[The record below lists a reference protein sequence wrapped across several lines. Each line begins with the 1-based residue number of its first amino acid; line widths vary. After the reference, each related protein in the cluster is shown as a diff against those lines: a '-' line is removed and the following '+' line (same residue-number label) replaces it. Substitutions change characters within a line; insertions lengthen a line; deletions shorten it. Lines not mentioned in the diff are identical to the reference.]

1 MKLVVVAAA
10 ALALVAG
17 SVDVEAHCGECKGD
31 KKSEARAKAP
41 EGAEKA
47 ECKLDKSECK
57 LDKPECKLDKPEC
70 KLDKS
75 ECKLDKSGG
84 DKKSL

>member
-1 MKLVVVAAA
+1 MKLIVVAAA

-17 SVDVEAHCGECKGD
+17 SVDVEAHCGECKDD

-47 ECKLDKSECK
+47 ECKLDKS
-57 LDKPECKLDKPEC
+57 
-70 KLDKS
+70 
-75 ECKLDKSGG
+75 GG
-84 DKKSL
+84 DKQSL

>member
-1 MKLVVVAAA
+1 MKLVVAAAA

-17 SVDVEAHCGECKGD
+17 SVDVEAHCGECKDD

-47 ECKLDKSECK
+47 ECK

>member
-57 LDKPECKLDKPEC
+57 LYNQKEKRITRMYCTRR
-70 KLDKS
+70 
-75 ECKLDKSGG
+75 
-84 DKKSL
+84 

>member
-1 MKLVVVAAA
+1 MKLVVVAA

-17 SVDVEAHCGECKGD
+17 SVGVEAHCGECKGD
-31 KKSEARAKAP
+31 KKSEARAIAP

-57 LDKPECKLDKPEC
+57 LYKPECKDKPECKLYKP
-70 KLDKS
+70 

-84 DKKSL
+84 DKQSL